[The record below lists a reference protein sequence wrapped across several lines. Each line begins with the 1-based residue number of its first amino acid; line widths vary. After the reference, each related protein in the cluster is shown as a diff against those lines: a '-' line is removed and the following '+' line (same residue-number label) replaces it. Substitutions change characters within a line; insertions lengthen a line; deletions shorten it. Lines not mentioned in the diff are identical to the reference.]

1 MSVNEK
7 QMDAAVGVDGVSV
20 QLCIAFNHLFT
31 YHVASP
37 PGSEQERLE
46 YALSSKRRA
55 LILTLRWA
63 NAHTYLLQEESAAMS
78 FLEASFQMQ

>member
-1 MSVNEK
+1 MCYVSESATSWTPLSVC
-7 QMDAAVGVDGVSV
+7 
-20 QLCIAFNHLFT
+20 LCVFVFNILFT
-31 YHVASP
+31 YHAAPP

-46 YALSSKRRA
+46 YALNSKRRA

-63 NAHTYLLQEESAAMS
+63 NTHTYLLQEEPAAIS